1 MASERQEIPN
11 WQAIGRETSRLLP
24 GIGLALAVALA
35 AVGAEALSWQ
45 GLGLRL
51 PATVLALLIGMIGHR
66 LSQLPAIAPGLI
78 FSVKKLLRWAIALLG
93 LRIAIAD
100 ILGLGVATAV
110 LVVAAMALTLAAGLW
125 LARLFGRSA
134 AYGALAGGATAVCGA
149 SAALAIATVLP
160 PSKENEPDTAFVVL
174 VCNALATVAMILY
187 PLLTSALHFDD
198 RTAGVLL
205 GATIHDVAQ
214 VVGAGLAISDRATD
228 VATIVKLFRVFLLLP
243 VVLGIG
249 WYFAGRGGAAAGAK
263 VPVPVFAIVFLA
275 LAGLNSLA
283 IVPGV
288 VRALLLEASRWGL
301 LIAIAA
307 LGLNTSLAAMVR
319 LGWRHIAVMS
329 LTALVILL
337 SVLVLLLLER

>member
-337 SVLVLLLLER
+337 TVLVLLLLER

>member
-214 VVGAGLAISDRATD
+214 VVGAGLAVSDRATD

>member
-214 VVGAGLAISDRATD
+214 VVGAGLAVSDRATD

-337 SVLVLLLLER
+337 TVLFLLLLER

>member
-337 SVLVLLLLER
+337 TVLFLLLLER

>member
-214 VVGAGLAISDRATD
+214 VVGAGLAVSDRATD

-337 SVLVLLLLER
+337 TVLVLLLLER